1 MFGFKNKK
9 TQKRSL
15 GFEDIQKELEE
26 EKQII
31 EQNSDKEN
39 KKLKKQKIKKT
50 MIPKTVQDSIPY
62 KAVYTNGIIEVE
74 NGIFS
79 KAYFIEDVNFS
90 IASDEEQ
97 ESIFN
102 KYVDL
107 LNSFDSEVHL
117 QLCIYNRNI
126 DKKEIN
132 NKILLKSQNDNLND
146 YREEYNT
153 MLLDKL
159 KEGKNNITKEKY
171 IIITIKATDL
181 DTAFAKF
188 SKLDSELSASIKRIN
203 GVETLPCTSIE
214 RLEMLA
220 DIYSETAENA
230 EFYQKVT
237 LSQCDDLKEINK
249 SQKPKNV
256 IESFSFEKMFKNG
269 LTTKDLIGPSMMK
282 FSGNY
287 IQIGEKFAKVLFIDT
302 LPSFINSNVLSDITE
317 LESNMLMSI
326 HFNKLRTDKASKLL
340 KNQMV
345 NINSNVVDAQKK
357 AVKGGY
363 SPELISPELLK
374 AQKEA
379 SELLDDLTTR
389 NQSLILTTFVIA
401 LIGESLEAVDKAMEQ
416 LKTIMGKHMCQ
427 VRVLSLQQ
435 EAGFNSVLPLGRCD
449 VYVDRL
455 LTTDSA
461 AIFIPFSTQELTQ
474 KNGMY
479 YGLNAVSK
487 NLILFNRKNSKNYN
501 GVILGTPGSGK
512 SFTAKREMVNVILN
526 TNDDIYIV
534 DPEREYLPLAKLL
547 GGEVIKIAAGGK
559 SYLNPMDMD
568 INYGNDDDTK
578 TDPIAMKCDF
588 IGGLCETMSGD
599 KRALSAN
606 QKSIVDRCVRIL
618 YQEYMQHMAEVQK
631 TNPEITCDMAY
642 SPTLKDFYELL
653 LTQPEYESQSLAL
666 SLERFCIGSLDTFA
680 HHTNVKKGNRFVVFD
695 IKDIG
700 EGMKELGLQVCLNT
714 IWNQIIENKK
724 YGKYTWFY
732 LDEFYLLTQTHSSAV
747 YLQQVYKRARKWWG
761 IPTGITQNVGDL
773 LESSEA
779 CAILNNCDFIL
790 MLNQSPID
798 KQKLA
803 AMLNISPTQLSYITN
818 SDPGQGLIYTGKS
831 IVPFVDKFPVNTELY
846 KVMTTKPDEFLS

>member
-1 MFGFKNKK
+1 MFGKKK
-9 TQKRSL
+9 TQKRDL
-15 GFEDIQKELEE
+15 GFNTENEN
-26 EKQII
+26 QIV
-31 EQNSDKEN
+31 EN
-39 KKLKKQKIKKT
+39 KKEKKLSPAKEKKQKVKKAI
-50 MIPKTVQDSIPY
+50 IPRTVQESIPY
-62 KAVYTNGIIEVE
+62 KAIYPNGIIEVE

-79 KAYFIEDVNFS
+79 KAYLIEDVNFS
-90 IASDEEQ
+90 IASDDEQ
-97 ESIFN
+97 ENIFN
-102 KYVDL
+102 KYVDF
-107 LNSFDSEVHL
+107 LNSFDSEVHM
-117 QLCIYNRNI
+117 QLVIYNRNI
-126 DKKEIN
+126 DQKEVN
-132 NKILLKSQNDNLND
+132 NKILLKMQNDELNEF
-146 YREEYNT
+146 REEYNQ

-159 KEGKNNITKEKY
+159 KEGKNNIQKEKY
-171 IIITIKATDL
+171 IVITIKATDL

-188 SKLDSELSASIKRIN
+188 SKIDSEVSASIKRIN
-203 GVETLPCTSIE
+203 SVETVQCTAIE

-220 DIYSETAENA
+220 DIYSETSDNS
-230 EFYQKVT
+230 EFYQK
-237 LSQCDDLKEINK
+237 LNLIENDELKEINPSK
-249 SQKPKNV
+249 KKKEF
-256 IESFSFEKMFKNG
+256 IETFSFEKMFKHG
-269 LTTKDLIGPSMMK
+269 LTTKDLIGPSMLK

-317 LESNMLMSI
+317 LDSNMLMSI
-326 HFNKLRTDKASKLL
+326 HFNKLRADKATKLL
-340 KNQMV
+340 KNQMI
-345 NINSNVVDAQKK
+345 NINSNVVDAQKR

-363 SPELISPELLK
+363 SAELISPELLK
-374 AQKEA
+374 AQQEA

-401 LIGESLEAVDKAMEQ
+401 LIGESLESVDKAMEQ
-416 LKTIMGKHMCQ
+416 LKTIMGKHLCQ
-427 VRVLSLQQ
+427 IKVLSLQQ
-435 EAGFNSVLPLGRCD
+435 EAGFNSALPLGRCD

-474 KNGMY
+474 KSGMY

-487 NLILFNRKNSKNYN
+487 NLILFNRKNSKNAN

-512 SFTAKREMVNVILN
+512 SFTAKREMINVILN

-547 GGEVIKIAAGGK
+547 GGEVIKIAAGGT

-568 INYGNDDDTK
+568 INYGNDDDNK

-599 KRALSAN
+599 KRALSAT

-618 YQEYMQHMAEVQK
+618 YQDYIAHMKEVQRV
-631 TNPEITCDMAY
+631 NPSISCDMAY

-666 SLERFCIGSLDTFA
+666 SLERFCVGSLDTFA
-680 HHTNVKKGNRFVVFD
+680 HHTNVKKNNRFVVYD

-700 EGMKELGLQVCLNT
+700 DGMKELGLQVCLNS
-714 IWNQIIENKK
+714 IWNQIIENKR

-732 LDEFYLLTQTHSSAV
+732 LDEFYLLTQTYSSAV
-747 YLQQVYKRARKWWG
+747 YLKQVYKRARKWFG

-773 LESSEA
+773 LESAEA

-803 AMLNISPTQLSYITN
+803 AMLNISATQLSYITN

-831 IVPFVDKFPVNTELY
+831 IVPFVDKFPMNTKLY
-846 KVMTTKPDEFLS
+846 KVMTTKPEDIID